1 MSKIRIA
8 LTALSAILA
17 AHSAAAWTPPD
28 GASNDGAMVDEPFY
42 EGDGGLWVL
51 MHDARNDGYQC
62 SVSFVTTNGTYSIH
76 GPVDAE
82 TAKTG
87 KGMFRF
93 DSLNIPKPV
102 NSTQRVMLAV
112 HGNDGALNWPAL
124 QTTIGN
130 APHGTLIVAVQI
142 MSVLKDKADTN
153 DLSVSFAGEALFR
166 AQLVEQQKA
175 YARLSECMAAGS
187 GN

>member
-1 MSKIRIA
+1 MSKIRIV
-8 LTALSAILA
+8 LTALTAILA
-17 AHSAAAWTPPD
+17 AHWAAAWTPAY
-28 GASNDGAMVDEPFY
+28 GASNDEAMVNEPFY
-42 EGDGGLWVL
+42 TGDSGLWVL

-76 GPVDAE
+76 GPVDPE
-82 TAKTG
+82 MAKTG
-87 KGMFRF
+87 KGTLWF
-93 DSLNIPKPV
+93 DSPSIPRTD

-112 HGNDGALNWPAL
+112 HGNGGALNWPAL

-130 APHGTLIVAVQI
+130 APHGTFMVAVQI
-142 MSVLKDKADTN
+142 MSVLKDKADMN
-153 DLSVSFAGEALFR
+153 DLSVSFAGKEVFR

-175 YARLSECMAAGS
+175 YARLSECMAARS